1 MRNQSSPNSSQSLN
15 QRTLNL
21 ANRLEGHPEFQR
33 RVEELLAI
41 IENKDDTISN
51 IHNAEE
57 YVIEQVQAIGKAT
70 LQDWAEQYH
79 NHQNIVYRQQ
89 NPELN
94 RSHQKNSIGTA
105 DLGNSQS

>member
-1 MRNQSSPNSSQSLN
+1 MRKQSSPNSSQSLS
-15 QRTLNL
+15 QGTLNL
-21 ANRLEGHPEFQR
+21 AHRLERHPEFQK

-41 IENKDDTISN
+41 IENEDDTISN

-57 YVIEQVQAIGKAT
+57 CVIEQVQAIGQAT

-79 NHQNIVYRQQ
+79 NQQNIVYRQQ

-94 RSHQKNSIGTA
+94 CSRQKNSIGTA
-105 DLGNSQS
+105 DLENSQS

>member
-1 MRNQSSPNSSQSLN
+1 MNQSSPNSSQSLS
-15 QRTLNL
+15 QGTLNL
-21 ANRLEGHPEFQR
+21 ANRLERHPELQK

-41 IENKDDTISN
+41 IENEDATISN

-57 YVIEQVQAIGKAT
+57 CVLEQVQALGKAT

-89 NPELN
+89 NPDLN
-94 RSHQKNSIGTA
+94 RSRQKNSTGTA
-105 DLGNSQS
+105 DLENSQS